1 MRIPTL
7 ASPRPVIDLQQ
18 KMSWMK
24 KKLGIELADEQ
35 PPPTYELALKMI
47 TKETTI
53 GNLPNATNCC
63 MDTEPGNDQVV
74 SGYGLPLSC
83 QTTEGYK
90 SATNSK

>member
-1 MRIPTL
+1 M
-7 ASPRPVIDLQQ
+7 
-18 KMSWMK
+18 
-24 KKLGIELADEQ
+24 ADEQ

-53 GNLPNATNCC
+53 GNLPNATNCW

-83 QTTEGYK
+83 KTTEGFK
-90 SATNSK
+90 SATNSKQQINYYHLTVEVILLCYIDCRRHKMYK